1 MILDRF
7 IFIKVLS
14 DREIEEDIIKQIV
27 NEQSNSKDGLYRK
40 DLINQVLTIEAT
52 TQLEA
57 TPAANE
63 KVISIYERCKD
74 IFHDLD
80 KTYNGSI
87 FSERAE
93 LDSVKVSNKTLVGI
107 LKDFLPENSR
117 YNFKVIPVEI
127 LGTIYEQFL
136 GKVVTTTDKRAKIEY
151 KPEVRKAG
159 GVYYTPDYI
168 VNYIVEKT
176 VGEKLKDCKTI
187 DDLLEIK
194 ICDPACGSGSFL
206 IAAYDALIQWT
217 INYYKNKKL
226 TREEQKTVYTD
237 SNGDILLTSKIKR
250 DILRSCIYGVD
261 IDAQAVEVTKMSLS
275 LKALENTTH
284 YEVHNEV
291 TLFHVCVLPPLEENV
306 KCGNSLVGTDFYN
319 EKDLSLFSMESLRK
333 LNAFDWTKEFPQLS
347 AGNGR
352 DRSKG
357 FDCVIGNPPYVRQE
371 ILGEEFKKYA
381 QTKYKSYA
389 GTADLYVYFMEKS
402 LHLLNSDGI
411 YSIIVANKWMRANY
425 GEPLRKYKKKKRIFE
440 IIDFGDLPVFKGATT
455 YPCIIKINNNK
466 AENFKACM
474 IKTLEFESLNE
485 EVKQYSYNVDIKS
498 LDEKGWSLSNNKESA
513 LLDKIKKA
521 GIPLGEYVEGKIYR
535 GVLTGLNEA
544 FVIDEE
550 TKNRLIKEDPKSK
563 EVIKPFLAGRDVK
576 RYKQPVVDKYL
587 LFTRRG
593 IDIKKYPA
601 ILKHLEQYKEQL
613 KPKPKD
619 WPAGKEW
626 KGRKPGPYQWYEV
639 QDSTEYYK
647 EFETEKIIY
656 PNILQKP
663 EFTFDTRNLYTN
675 QKCFIISIPDKYLLG
690 ILNSKLNYYLFEKML
705 PKLQGGFFE
714 PSAIFFT
721 KFPIPNSPNPAT
733 KEKLT
738 SLVEQMLEA
747 QKPAAGTLTDNDKK
761 LLQQKSDMID
771 RQIDKLVYELY
782 GLSAEEISIV
792 SEL

>member
-1 MILDRF
+1 MKEFPILR
-7 IFIKVLS
+7 IENLLCKQKVETHGRASL
-14 DREIEEDIIKQIV
+14 
-27 NEQSNSKDGLYRK
+27 LY
-40 DLINQVLTIEAT
+40 
-52 TQLEA
+52 
-57 TPAANE
+57 
-63 KVISIYERCKD
+63 
-74 IFHDLD
+74 
-80 KTYNGSI
+80 
-87 FSERAE
+87 
-93 LDSVKVSNKTLVGI
+93 
-107 LKDFLPENSR
+107 
-117 YNFKVIPVEI
+117 
-127 LGTIYEQFL
+127 
-136 GKVVTTTDKRAKIEY
+136 
-151 KPEVRKAG
+151 
-159 GVYYTPDYI
+159 
-168 VNYIVEKT
+168 
-176 VGEKLKDCKTI
+176 
-187 DDLLEIK
+187 
-194 ICDPACGSGSFL
+194 
-206 IAAYDALIQWT
+206 
-217 INYYKNKKL
+217 
-226 TREEQKTVYTD
+226 YTD
-237 SNGDILLTSKIKR
+237 SNGDIRLTSKIKR

-333 LNAFDWTKEFPQLS
+333 LNAFDWTNEFPELS

-425 GEPLRKYKKKKRIFE
+425 GEPLRKFIKEKRIFE

-466 AENFKACM
+466 AENFQACM
-474 IKTLEFESLNE
+474 IKSLEFASLNE
-485 EVKQYSYNVDIKS
+485 EVKKYSYDVNVKS
-498 LDEKGWSLSNNKESA
+498 LDNKGWSLSNNKESA

-521 GIPLGEYVEGKIYR
+521 GIPLGEYVEGKIYY
-535 GVLTGLNEA
+535 GIKTGLNEA

-550 TKNRLIKEDPKSK
+550 TKNRLIKEDAKSK
-563 EVIKPFLAGRDVK
+563 EVIKPFLVGREIK
-576 RYKQPVVDKYL
+576 RYKVPKAAKYL
-587 LFTRRG
+587 LFIPWHFPLHKDKSVTG
-593 IDIKKYPA
+593 ASKKAESAFKTSYPA
-601 ILKHLEQYKEQL
+601 IYNHLLKYKKDLENRNKAETGIRY
-613 KPKPKD
+613 
-619 WPAGKEW
+619 EW
-626 KGRKPGPYQWYEV
+626 YALQRCANTYYE
-639 QDSTEYYK
+639 
-647 EFETEKIIY
+647 EFEKEKIIY
-656 PNILQKP
+656 AEISIKGAFAMDSFYN
-663 EFTFDTRNLYTN
+663 FSDTTS
-675 QKCFIISIPDKYLLG
+675 FIIPINSKYLLG
-690 ILNSKLNYYLFEKML
+690 ILNSSLFSFAFKKASSEIR
-705 PKLQGGFFE
+705 GGFLRWKGQYMSE
-714 PSAIFFT
+714 I
-721 KFPIPNSPNPAT
+721 PIPNSPNPAT

-782 GLSAEEISIV
+782 GLTEEEISLL